1 VATSTPGVPY
11 LEMPPGHLATPLLA
25 ESIRFG
31 GGAVAVRDR
40 AGLGADP
47 DPDVLS
53 RYAYARGARAPST
66 SREGAHLRLRRAD
79 MGA

>member
-11 LEMPPGHLATPLLA
+11 VEMPPGRLATPLLA

-40 AGLGADP
+40 PG
-47 DPDVLS
+47 S
-53 RYAYARGARAPST
+53 APT
-66 SREGAHLRLRRAD
+66 PIPTC
-79 MGA
+79 